1 MMCSLKT
8 SLTMVIA
15 ACIFAYV
22 AAHGAEA
29 VHASDLNPSALSV
42 LPPEPAVRRMLE
54 GMPQLRSGAINIDL
68 ARNGKTRLEA
78 GNHEWSAKAAINR
91 RSEQGGP
98 GFNEQELTLERPVR
112 WFGKALQ
119 DGAIGA
125 KGVFVAEASHADAW
139 HEAGRALMTDWFGA
153 LRAMAATRR
162 LAEQQEVAQQL
173 RAIADKRVK
182 AGAAAQLE
190 LLQADTESR
199 RVAALLL
206 QAQQRQE
213 QALQLLA
220 AQYPGLPQ
228 PDAAHLPV
236 PQMPAHP
243 AAFWLDKITSDNHEL
258 ALAQAD
264 AELAALQ
271 AGRVAS
277 DRMPDPTLGFRAGRE
292 RDGQERIFGISLSI
306 PLPGAARSADSHG
319 AALKANLAQ
328 ERLALARIKV
338 MMGAAR
344 VIGDGERSH
353 AIWQTM
359 QQIQVQSAQQAT
371 TMMSAYRLGEATL
384 SDALST
390 RRLALDAALAGE
402 SAQIDALAANAR
414 LHLDAHMIWAFD

>member
-1 MMCSLKT
+1 MTTSLKPV
-8 SLTMVIA
+8 LTLVL
-15 ACIFAYV
+15 ACFVFAYP
-22 AAHGAEA
+22 AAHGAE
-29 VHASDLNPSALSV
+29 VDVLSSPALSV

-54 GMPQLRSGAINIDL
+54 AMPQLRSSVINIDL
-68 ARNGKTRLEA
+68 AKSGKTRLEA
-78 GNHEWSAKAAINR
+78 GNHEWSAKAAANR

-98 GFNEQELTLERPVR
+98 SFNEQELTLERPVR
-112 WFGKALQ
+112 WFGKAGQ

-153 LRAMAATRR
+153 LRDMAATRR

-173 RAIADKRVK
+173 RTIAEKRVK
-182 AGAAAQLE
+182 AGDAAQLE

-199 RVAALLL
+199 RVTALLL

-213 QALQLLA
+213 QALHMLD

-228 PDAAHLPV
+228 PDAAHLPT

-264 AELAALQ
+264 ADLAALQ

-277 DRMPDPTLGFRAGRE
+277 DKMPDPTIGFRAGRE

-306 PLPGAARSADSHG
+306 PLPGAARSADSNS
-319 AALKANLAQ
+319 AALKSNLAL
-328 ERLALARIKV
+328 ERLAMARIKV
-338 MMGAAR
+338 MAGAAR

-353 AIWQTM
+353 VIWQTM

-390 RRLALDAALAGE
+390 RRLALDAALAAE